1 MSVIVVDNQVVHY
14 EVFGHGRPV
23 LFLHGWLGSWRYWYP
38 TMQVVAEQFRT
49 YSFDFLGF
57 GESRRKTT
65 EESIRTYSQQV
76 IRFMDELGIDRIA
89 LVGHSMGGMVAMKT
103 ALDYPDRVQCVVT
116 VGAPFDGRSISW
128 LLKLTRNQALAS
140 TFARWSWLRRTL
152 FHFFLG
158 QDYNADNGT
167 VAQDVQEVLDESLKS
182 NAETLRATICSML
195 HTDLRPELPRLNVPA
210 LVVHGRRDDV
220 VNPNQVKLFRDIAM
234 ADVMVMEKSRHF
246 PFSDEPGAFNDRV
259 LRFLKEMSVPTS
271 SPWNQPR
278 VSDVSAASTSPGLS
292 NNGKPPI
299 ASTTAIVPAEPLAP
313 ISPSAASSSES
324 FLT

>member
-1 MSVIVVDNQVVHY
+1 MSIIVVDNQVVHY

-57 GESRRKTT
+57 GESRHKTT
-65 EESIRTYSQQV
+65 EESIRVYSQQV

-103 ALDYPDRVQCVVT
+103 ALDYPDRVQRVVT
-116 VGAPFDGRSISW
+116 VGAPFNGRSISW
-128 LLKLTRNQALAS
+128 LLKLTRNQTLAN

-158 QDYNADNGT
+158 QDYHNPHAS
-167 VAQDVQEVLDESLKS
+167 DVQEVLDDSLKS
-182 NAETLRATICSML
+182 NAATLRATVCSML

-210 LVVHGRRDDV
+210 LIVHGRRDDV

-234 ADVMVMEKSRHF
+234 ADVLVMAKSRHF
-246 PFSDEPGAFNDRV
+246 PFTDEPDAFNERV
-259 LRFLKEMSVPTS
+259 LLFLKEMSASKSNTLNP
-271 SPWNQPR
+271 PR
-278 VSDVSAASTSPGLS
+278 MADLSAEPKPQSLS

-299 ASTTAIVPAEPLAP
+299 TSASAEVPALPAEACTSTLPSVAQSEP
-313 ISPSAASSSES
+313 
-324 FLT
+324 FLR

>member
-65 EESIRTYSQQV
+65 EESIRAYSQQV

-103 ALDYPDRVQCVVT
+103 ALDYPDRVQRVVT
-116 VGAPFDGRSISW
+116 VGAPFNGHSISW
-128 LLKLTRNQALAS
+128 LLKLTQNQALAN

-158 QDYNADNGT
+158 QDYDTPGT
-167 VAQDVQEVLDESLKS
+167 EEVLDDSMKS
-182 NAETLRATICSML
+182 NAETLRATVCSML

-210 LVVHGRRDDV
+210 LIVHGRRDDV

-234 ADVMVMEKSRHF
+234 ADVMVMGKSRHF
-246 PFSDEPGAFNDRV
+246 PFSDEPDAFNERI

-271 SPWNQPR
+271 TTWNQPNLP
-278 VSDVSAASTSPGLS
+278 DISATPKTTSLS

-299 ASTTAIVPAEPLAP
+299 ASAAAEMPAVPVVSLPPASAPSATHSEPL
-313 ISPSAASSSES
+313 
-324 FLT
+324 LH